1 MNIAI
6 IIGVSEYSKPE
17 NNLPGCKKDAEIMYN
32 ILSKAEKFEDILY
45 VNEYSPSA
53 TIKAQFTDFISKHKE
68 DSIQEL
74 FFYYTGHGDFK
85 NDEFYYILSDYD
97 ESRRNQTTLQN
108 GEVDSLFKTLRPT
121 LVIKVI
127 DACKSGQAYVK
138 DTEAVSKYFSETQTR
153 FNKCY
158 FLNSS
163 LRNQS
168 SYQSADIS
176 YFTQSFVDSIK
187 THGITEIRYKDIID
201 YISDAFEGNS
211 YQTPFFVI
219 QAEYTEKFCY
229 INEAL
234 KEYLQ
239 NLSILTPATVPKK
252 NEEITL
258 LERIQEDAA
267 EYLTK
272 DQTIEL
278 LEKIKDD
285 IKRLAIP
292 RELDKIFTLEVKF
305 FEDYD
310 VVINKDTIG
319 KWLDDN
325 KHEFFAKSKTKLV
338 PKNQFGIRSALRF
351 NFTSDVLLDRNDY
364 DVIRDGFDLEVEVPY
379 KSIEITLNSKYPNV
393 DGYTAIIVYLV
404 SQKAIRF
411 FYFITN
417 VVSVNWDV
425 KQINRNI
432 NWISSEY
439 SMKDQTS
446 IESGMKAIFQT
457 LLAQVEED
465 LKEKFPDS
473 KTPSS

>member
-6 IIGVSEYSKPE
+6 IVGVSEYSKPG
-17 NNLPGCKKDAEIMYN
+17 NNLPGCKKDAEIIFN
-32 ILSKAEKFEDILY
+32 ILSKTEKFEDILY

-53 TIKAQFTDFISKHKE
+53 IIKAQFTDFITKHKE

-85 NDEFYYILSDYD
+85 NDEFYYILSDY
-97 ESRRNQTTLQN
+97 EASRRNQTTLQN
-108 GEVDSLFKTLRPT
+108 GEIDSLFKTLSPA

-138 DTEAVSKYFSETQTR
+138 DTEAISKYFSETQTR
-153 FNKCY
+153 FNNCY

-176 YFTQSFVDSIK
+176 DFTQSFVDSIK
-187 THGITEIRYKDIID
+187 ARGITEIRYKDIID
-201 YISDAFEGNS
+201 YISDAFEGNP

-234 KEYLQ
+234 NGYLQ
-239 NLSILTPATVPKK
+239 NLSILTPATAPKNK
-252 NEEITL
+252 EEITL

-272 DQTIEL
+272 DETIKL

-285 IKRLAIP
+285 IKKLAVP
-292 RELDKIFTLEVKF
+292 RKLDEIFTLEVKF

-325 KHEFFAKSKTKLV
+325 THQFFARSKTKLL

-425 KQINRNI
+425 KKINRNI

-446 IESGMKAIFQT
+446 IESEMKTIFQS
-457 LLAQVEED
+457 LLAQVDED